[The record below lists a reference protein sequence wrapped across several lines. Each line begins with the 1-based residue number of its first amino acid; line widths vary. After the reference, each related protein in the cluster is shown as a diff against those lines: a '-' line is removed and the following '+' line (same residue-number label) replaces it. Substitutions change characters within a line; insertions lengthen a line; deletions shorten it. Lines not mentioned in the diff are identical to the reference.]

1 MNKRTFLILAAFTV
15 TFGLLGSIYY
25 VLTDEDSLY
34 VVQFLMDLI
43 WYTIQTAI
51 LFTFVAYVLIQVL
64 YLCGYYKDLEE

>member
-1 MNKRTFLILAAFTV
+1 MNKRTFLILAAFAV
-15 TFGLLGSIYY
+15 TLGLLGSIYW

-51 LFTFVAYVLIQVL
+51 LFTFVAYVLIQFL
-64 YLCGYYKDLEE
+64 YYVGYYKDLEE

>member
-15 TFGLLGSIYY
+15 TSGLLGSIYW

-51 LFTFVAYVLIQVL
+51 LFTFVAYVLIQAL
-64 YLCGYYKDLEE
+64 YLLGYYKDLEE

>member
-15 TFGLLGSIYY
+15 TFGLLGSIYW
-25 VLTDEDSLY
+25 VVTDEDSLY

-51 LFTFVAYVLIQVL
+51 LFTFVAYVLIQAL
-64 YLCGYYKDLEE
+64 YLLGYYKDLEE

>member
-15 TFGLLGSIYY
+15 TFGLLGSIYW

-43 WYTIQTAI
+43 WYTIETAI
-51 LFTFVAYVLIQVL
+51 LFAFVAYVLIQAL

>member
-15 TFGLLGSIYY
+15 TLGLLGSIYW

-51 LFTFVAYVLIQVL
+51 LFTFVAYVLIQAL

>member
-15 TFGLLGSIYY
+15 TFSLLGSIYW
-25 VLTDEDSLY
+25 VVTDEDSLY

-51 LFTFVAYVLIQVL
+51 LFTFIAYVLIQVL
-64 YLCGYYKDLEE
+64 YLLGYYKDLEE

>member
-15 TFGLLGSIYY
+15 TFGLLGSIYW

-34 VVQFLMDLI
+34 VVQFLMELI

-51 LFTFVAYVLIQVL
+51 LFTFVAYVLIQAL
-64 YLCGYYKDLEE
+64 YLLGYYKDLEE

>member
-15 TFGLLGSIYY
+15 TFGLLGSIYW

-51 LFTFVAYVLIQVL
+51 LFTFVAYVLIQAL
-64 YLCGYYKDLEE
+64 YLLGYYKDLEE

>member
-15 TFGLLGSIYY
+15 TFGLLGSIYW
-25 VLTDEDSLY
+25 VVTDEDSLY

-51 LFTFVAYVLIQVL
+51 LFTFIAYVLIQAL
-64 YLCGYYKDLEE
+64 YLLGYYKDLEE

>member
-15 TFGLLGSIYY
+15 TFGLLGSIYW
-25 VLTDEDSLY
+25 VVTDEDSLY

-51 LFTFVAYVLIQVL
+51 LFAFIAYVLIQAL
-64 YLCGYYKDLEE
+64 YLLGYYKDLEE

>member
-1 MNKRTFLILAAFTV
+1 MNKRTFLILAAFIV
-15 TFGLLGSIYY
+15 TFGLLGSIYW

-64 YLCGYYKDLEE
+64 YYVGYYKDLEE

>member
-1 MNKRTFLILAAFTV
+1 MNKRTFLILGAFIV
-15 TFGLLGSIYY
+15 TFGLLGSIYW

-64 YLCGYYKDLEE
+64 YYVGYYKDLEE

>member
-1 MNKRTFLILAAFTV
+1 MNKRTFLILAAFIV
-15 TFGLLGSIYY
+15 TFGLLGSIYW

-34 VVQFLMDLI
+34 VVQFLMELI

-64 YLCGYYKDLEE
+64 YYVGYYKDLEE

>member
-15 TFGLLGSIYY
+15 TLGLLGMIYW

>member
-15 TFGLLGSIYY
+15 TLGLLGSIYW

-51 LFTFVAYVLIQVL
+51 LFTFVAYVLIQAL
-64 YLCGYYKDLEE
+64 YLLGYYKDLEE

>member
-15 TFGLLGSIYY
+15 TFGLLGSIYW
-25 VLTDEDSLY
+25 VVTDEDSLY

>member
-1 MNKRTFLILAAFTV
+1 MNKRTFLLLGAFIV
-15 TFGLLGSIYY
+15 TFGLLGSIYW

-64 YLCGYYKDLEE
+64 YYVGYYKDLEE